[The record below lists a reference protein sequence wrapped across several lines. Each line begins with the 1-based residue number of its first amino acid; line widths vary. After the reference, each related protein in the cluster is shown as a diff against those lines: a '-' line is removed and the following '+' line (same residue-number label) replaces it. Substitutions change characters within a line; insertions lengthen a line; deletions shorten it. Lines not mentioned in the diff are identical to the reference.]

1 MADKMTFTIRRAFLI
16 PLGLLLLTQILL
28 LAVCLIQEQTGGRP
42 LVLGAIVFVL
52 GALFAENSSRRIDL
66 GGGGIVIKRL
76 FRRKVL
82 QYSELTGVEAAVLRR
97 RVFITLWKDDDFL
110 LVSNAYE
117 RFPTLTA
124 ELAQRVPKGI
134 ISEEAVPI
142 LENPPCYNGHTFICW
157 MALFF
162 SLLIL
167 WRQLSAVI

>member
-1 MADKMTFTIRRAFLI
+1 MPDKMTFTIRRVFLI

-28 LAVCLIQEQTGGRP
+28 LTVCLVQGQTGSRP
-42 LVLGAIVFVL
+42 LVLGAIVIVL
-52 GALFAENSSRRIDL
+52 GALFAENLSRRIDL
-66 GGGGIVIKRL
+66 SEGSIAIKRL

-82 QYSELTGVEAAVLRR
+82 PYRELTGVEAVVLRR
-97 RVFITLWKDDDFL
+97 RAFITLWKDDNFL

-124 ELAQRVPKGI
+124 ELIRRVPEGV

-142 LENPPCYNGHTFICW
+142 LENPPRYNGHTFICW
-157 MALFF
+157 VALFF

-167 WRQLSAVI
+167 WRQLSIFV